1 MEEQIGEECTGWY
14 NEINKLILFYALI
27 LHI

>member
-1 MEEQIGEECTGWY
+1 MKEQIGEERTGWY
-14 NEINKLILFYALI
+14 NEINKLILIYALI